1 MSAWKLAR
9 NSKLTKKSKKAATKA
24 KVAKE
29 SLRRK
34 SKRTNKNRPRKSNS
48 QSLFNLRQWLLPSG
62 IFAGLNLHGNITWSP
77 VDLVWLVLCW
87 AWEESKNVTDAFDE
101 AKDQCQ
107 QLGIAAVG
115 TYQGMMKVLVR
126 YNAPLLIVLCSQLHR
141 LMQEIGGE
149 HWRID
154 GWVPI
159 AFDGSRSSAP
169 RTESNEKALCA
180 PNYGK
185 GATAK
190 YRKKKTKGMRRK
202 QNEKNKPQ
210 PQAPQAWITM
220 MWHMGLRLPWM
231 WRLGPSNSSERAHV
245 QEMLEDGDFPENTL
259 FCGDAGFVG
268 YPLWYRIVARG
279 SHFLVRVGGNVNLLH
294 KSANVRFESGTRV
307 LCWPKDAQSKK
318 LPPLELRLIKVQ
330 VGKTKMWMLTSVL
343 DSSRLPKALIARFYQ
358 MRWGIEVEF
367 RGLKQTLDRAKLR
380 CRNGKR
386 LLAELDWSI
395 LAMAVAELFA
405 LKEQL
410 APRRRGNQQTQS
422 KNRDAPRADPWK
434 RSLADTIRAL
444 RRCLRRLDRTPA
456 PGEDLTTRLQ
466 SAVTDSYQRNSSKKA
481 RYRPPNPDKKPLGD
495 PQLRKLNDQE
505 RKKLNALAAQKNAA

>member
-1 MSAWKLAR
+1 MSARKRAR
-9 NSKLTKKSKKAATKA
+9 NSKLRKKSKKATK
-24 KVAKE
+24 
-29 SLRRK
+29 K
-34 SKRTNKNRPRKSNS
+34 SVRGKNKRTNKNRPNKSNAAPVES
-48 QSLFNLRQWLLPSG
+48 NGQTLFKLREWLLPSG

-87 AWEESKNVTDAFDE
+87 GWEESKNVTDAFDE
-101 AKDQCQ
+101 AKDQCH
-107 QLGIAAVG
+107 QLGISVVDS
-115 TYQGMMKVLVR
+115 YQGMMKVLVR
-126 YNAPLLIVLCSQLHR
+126 YSAPLLIVLWSRLHQL
-141 LMQEIGGE
+141 MEEIGGE
-149 HWRID
+149 HWQID

-169 RTESNEKALCA
+169 RSESNEKALCA

-202 QNEKNKPQ
+202 KNEKNKPQ
-210 PQAPQAWITM
+210 PQQPQAWITM
-220 MWHMGLRLPWM
+220 MWHMGLRLPWT

-245 QEMLEDGDFPENTL
+245 EEMLKDGDFPENTL

-268 YPLWYRIVARG
+268 YPLWSQIVARG
-279 SHFLVRVGGNVNLLH
+279 NHFLVRVGANVNLLH
-294 KSANVRFESGTRV
+294 KSANIRRNGNRV
-307 LCWPKDAQSKK
+307 LCWPRDAQSKN
-318 LPPLELRLIKVQ
+318 LPPLELRLIKVK

-380 CRNGKR
+380 CRNQKR

-410 APRRRGNQQTQS
+410 APPLRENQDTAS
-422 KNRDAPRADPWK
+422 KNRDAPPADPSK
-434 RSLADTIRAL
+434 RSLAETIRAL
-444 RRCLRRLDRTPA
+444 RHCLRRPNRTPA

-466 SAVTDSYQRNSSKKA
+466 SAVTDSYQRKSSKKA

-495 PQLRKLNDQE
+495 PQLRKLNEQE
-505 RKKLNALAAQKNAA
+505 KKKLNALAAQKTAA